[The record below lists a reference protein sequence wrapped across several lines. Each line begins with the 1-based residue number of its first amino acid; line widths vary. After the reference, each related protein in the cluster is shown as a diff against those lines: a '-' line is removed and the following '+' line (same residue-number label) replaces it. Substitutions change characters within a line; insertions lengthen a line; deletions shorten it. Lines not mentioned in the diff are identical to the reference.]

1 MQAIRNTAKA
11 VIIKNQHLLTIKK
24 QAGKAIYYTLPG
36 GGQKPGETLPQTL
49 ERECLEELGIPI
61 KVGRL
66 LYIREYIGKH
76 HEFANTDSEI
86 HRVEFLFTCEFVTD
100 IPPHNGDEPDKR
112 QIGVEWL
119 PVNQLEQFSLYPS
132 VLRKLLYRSSHEEI
146 YLGDVN

>member
-1 MQAIRNTAKA
+1 MQAIRNAAKA

-24 QAGKAIYYTLPG
+24 QAGEAIYYTLPG
-36 GGQKPGETLPQTL
+36 GGQKPGETLHQAL

-76 HEFANTDSEI
+76 HEFVSTDSEI
-86 HRVEFLFTCEFVTD
+86 HRVEFFFTCELVAD
-100 IPPHNGDEPDKR
+100 VPPRHGDEPDKR

-119 PVNQLEQFSLYPS
+119 PLDQLDRFPFYPS
-132 VLRKLLYRSSHEEI
+132 VLRKLLDRPSHEGI